1 MRLQLL
7 VLCVFLLVPQ
17 AGHSVIF
24 TEIAEPLFDV
34 EPDFDGTEVVVIGS
48 IDHNVDRALV
58 DVVVR
63 MTGPTIKADMFSNQ
77 ALGPVWSSSKIG
89 QLTLPSLL
97 IEANMRD
104 LPSDIHPNLYEYLAR
119 NVTPVLGTE
128 QVAALG
134 DGLAER
140 QQLAKIDNAV
150 RWRAGNLF
158 KVKIPVPSTAPIG
171 LYQVTSF
178 AYVKGRELGRHNLT
192 FRLGRGNTERSLYSL
207 AMDHGWIYG
216 SLGVLLAMLVG
227 LGAAQIF
234 GRK

>member
-1 MRLQLL
+1 MRSLLFAFLILAIPQL
-7 VLCVFLLVPQ
+7 
-17 AGHSVIF
+17 GHAVIF

-48 IDHNVDRALV
+48 LDNYFDRAQV

-63 MTGPTIKADMFSNQ
+63 MTGPTIKADMFANH
-77 ALGPVWSSSKIG
+77 ALGPVWSNSKIG
-89 QLTLPSLL
+89 QIELPSLL
-97 IEANMRD
+97 IEANTTD
-104 LPSDIHPNLYEYLAR
+104 LPAKTHPNLYEYLAR
-119 NVTPVLGTE
+119 NLKPRLDTA

-134 DGLAER
+134 DGLAKR
-140 QQLAKIDNAV
+140 QQLVKMDNSV
-150 RWRAGNLF
+150 LWRAGNLF

-171 LYQVTSF
+171 LYQVTSI
-178 AYVKGRELGRHNLT
+178 AYFQGQELGRHDLT

-207 AMDHGWIYG
+207 AMDHGWVYG
-216 SLGVLLAMLVG
+216 SLGELLAILVG